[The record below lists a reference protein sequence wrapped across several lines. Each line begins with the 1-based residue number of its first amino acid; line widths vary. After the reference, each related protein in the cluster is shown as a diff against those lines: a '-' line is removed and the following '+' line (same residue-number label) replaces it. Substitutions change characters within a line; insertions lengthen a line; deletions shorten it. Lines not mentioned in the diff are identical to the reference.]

1 MPHQNLLAIASA
13 VLAAVTRG
21 EAKIL
26 SCADVDCPIASG
38 STSAN
43 CTVVDK
49 AFNAVGVATLD
60 TDIEGFNDLSW
71 LKAVGA
77 QDVGEKRRV
86 FDQSFYLGT
95 PDDFDFGGAGA
106 CALFFS
112 EVSDRVRFGDDDA
125 RRTTGT
131 CAQALTDSCVSALV
145 DRAKAV
151 DLDGL
156 SSTAACQK
164 LGRDLSDNLD
174 TECSSFATGKK
185 WTGIKAQALSG
196 KGSPEPISDKQN
208 ATSNCWPILPKHN
221 NLRLVE
227 SINITVQ
234 AHLTCLKT
242 IDMTTASNA
251 TRTPNDGGGEN
262 GAGGRRL
269 GVGALWVGA
278 LSMVFVVL
286 LG

>member
-1 MPHQNLLAIASA
+1 MPHQKFLAIASA
-13 VLAAVTRG
+13 VLAAVTLG
-21 EAKIL
+21 EARIL

-49 AFNAVGVATLD
+49 AFDAVGVATLD
-60 TDIEGFNDLSW
+60 TAIEGFNDLSW

-77 QDVGEKRRV
+77 QDIGEKRRV

-95 PDDFDFGGAGA
+95 PDDFDLGGAGA

-131 CAQALTDSCVSALV
+131 CGQALTDSCVSALV

-164 LGRDLSDNLD
+164 LGRDFSDNLD
-174 TECSSFATGKK
+174 AKCSSFATGKK
-185 WTGIKAQALSG
+185 WTGIKAQGRCHVQMEKSQSANSDRLQQLFPATVHLSPSRTSRTRHQTAG
-196 KGSPEPISDKQN
+196 PSSQN
-208 ATSNCWPILPKHN
+208 ATI
-221 NLRLVE
+221 
-227 SINITVQ
+227 
-234 AHLTCLKT
+234 
-242 IDMTTASNA
+242 
-251 TRTPNDGGGEN
+251 
-262 GAGGRRL
+262 
-269 GVGALWVGA
+269 
-278 LSMVFVVL
+278 
-286 LG
+286 